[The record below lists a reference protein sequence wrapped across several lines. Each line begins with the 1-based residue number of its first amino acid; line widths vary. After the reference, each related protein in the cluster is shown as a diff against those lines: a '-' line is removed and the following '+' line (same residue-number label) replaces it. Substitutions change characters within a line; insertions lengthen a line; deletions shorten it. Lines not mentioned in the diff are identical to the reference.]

1 MLRYSALDEKEL
13 MCRLREHDEV
23 AFTEIYSRYWKMLF
37 GIAYN
42 RLKDMATAEDIVH
55 DVLTLVWQK
64 RLELAP
70 DNLPA
75 YLAAAVKFSV
85 LAHLRKKMS
94 ARNYIL
100 QSTAEITTTPHP
112 DVVLHHKRILQ
123 MVREEVEKL
132 PEKCRLIFKDSREQG
147 LTTAEIAEKFNISG
161 KTVENQLNKALRHL
175 KSSFRSLFLLL
186 LLLFFQP

>member
-1 MLRYSALDEKEL
+1 M
-13 MCRLREHDEV
+13 
-23 AFTEIYSRYWKMLF
+23 AFTEIYTRHWKLLY

-42 RLKDMATAEDIVH
+42 RLKEMATAEDIVH

-70 DNLPA
+70 VSLKS
-75 YLAAAVKFSV
+75 YLAAAVKYSV
-85 LAHLRKKMS
+85 LAHLRKKIS
-94 ARNYIL
+94 ARNYLL
-100 QSTAEITTTPHP
+100 QNPAEITMTPHP
-112 DVVLHHKRILQ
+112 EVILHHKRILQ

-147 LTTAEIAEKFNISG
+147 LTTAEIAEKFNISS

-186 LLLFFQP
+186 ILLFFQK